1 MGAVANVVKK
11 AISWIGNCIET
22 VISWWSPHKERVNN
36 ITYQYIVINQKF
48 INESQDPKT
57 VMEILAIR
65 KEKEQLDEIAAS
77 KYRSLSWSDRQM
89 LDELLE
95 QKDY

>member
-65 KEKEQLDEIAAS
+65 KEKEQLDEIAAA
-77 KYRSLSWSDRQM
+77 KYRSLSWNDRQI
-89 LDELLE
+89 LDELLA
-95 QKDY
+95 QRNY

>member
-1 MGAVANVVKK
+1 MGAVATVAKK
-11 AISWIGNCIET
+11 FIGFVGNCIQR
-22 VISWWSPHKERVNN
+22 VVSWWSSHKERVNN

-48 INESQDPKT
+48 INDSQDPKT

-65 KEKEQLDEIAAS
+65 KEKEELDEIAAA

-89 LDELLE
+89 LDELLD
-95 QKDY
+95 QRDY

>member
-11 AISWIGNCIET
+11 AINWIGNCIET

>member
-11 AISWIGNCIET
+11 AINWIGNCIET

-77 KYRSLSWSDRQM
+77 KYRSLS
-89 LDELLE
+89 
-95 QKDY
+95 